1 MGIGDETYIRLTTFT
16 RDGRPKPTPVWV
28 APLEGDTLCVS
39 TGVGSWKVKRIR
51 ATPDVL
57 VQASDM
63 RGRPKAGSTPVEAT
77 AEVVTGAASERVN
90 EAIARK
96 YGWQY
101 AMAGVWE
108 RIKGLVGRKGPESC
122 GIVITPKG

>member
-1 MGIGDETYIRLTTFT
+1 MGIGDETYIRLTTYT

-28 APLEGDTLCVS
+28 APLEGDTV
-39 TGVGSWKVKRIR
+39 GVTTQASSWKVKRIR
-51 ATPDVL
+51 NAPDVL

-63 RGRPKAGSTPVEAT
+63 RGRPKAGTTPIEAT
-77 AEVVTGAASERVN
+77 AEVVSGAGDEQVR

-101 AMAGVWE
+101 AMAGVWD
-108 RIKGLVGRKGPESC
+108 RIKGLLGRTAPETC